1 MTNQRAIA
9 ILRWMNGLADGVPG
23 GVCLRELEEAL
34 NLAVKALALDRVKVI
49 EAAPCE
55 P

>member
-1 MTNQRAIA
+1 MTNQRAIV
-9 ILRWMNGLADGVPG
+9 ILRWMNGRVASVPG
-23 GVCLRELEEAL
+23 GVSLRELEEAL
-34 NLAVKALALDRVKVI
+34 DLAAKALALDRVKVI